1 MFSRLWPLILK
12 CFPTSSLVFF
22 FGLYSK
28 AVVIDSSPVSP
39 TYCFEQTFAADK
51 TDAVVCA
58 VRRVA
63 KCLVGPTRD
72 GAFKTVLV
80 GVVVAQ
86 KVSDNRSCFHFLR
99 NE

>member
-1 MFSRLWPLILK
+1 MFSRLWWPLILK
-12 CFPTSSLVFF
+12 CFPTSSLFFFF

-28 AVVIDSSPVSP
+28 AVVIDSSPASP
-39 TYCFEQTFAADK
+39 TYCFEQTFAADE

-80 GVVVAQ
+80 GVVLAQ
-86 KVSDNRSCFHFLR
+86 KVSDNRSCFHFL
-99 NE
+99 